1 MKHLFIIVT
10 FIVASLNIA
19 YANEPTTINGRVV
32 DSKGKSISYATVAL
46 SLSGEQ
52 ITGAATDDKGY
63 FLLKI
68 ENPEQKKYTLQ
79 VSYVGYTTYAKE
91 LDSLGDIGNVTLKED
106 AKSIDKVVVTANYIR
121 READRFVVDVASS
134 PAAIAKNGEELLKS
148 SPGVWINDDKI
159 SINGKS
165 NPKIYVNERELKLS
179 SEQIMVYMR
188 NLKSEDV
195 TKIEVI
201 PQSGA
206 DYDADSSSGI
216 IKITLK
222 RQLQAGIMG
231 NVSMHSSNSK
241 YITTLAPSA
250 SINFQ
255 SNKLTLNTSG
265 WYNSNDTQSSTEG
278 ETTYSN
284 IDAKLK
290 TSSENEAQYSMGGG
304 RVEAIY
310 DFNSKHSVGAEA
322 NIFSMSNSGP
332 QNAIS
337 NMTMGGVEEL
347 TKAIY
352 NPSSQNTNISTTF
365 NYIYKIDSLGSVAKF
380 LVDNSY
386 SNSWSDNHNVST
398 TNAIDSL
405 YNSTSESQFRV
416 TTATLALE
424 KVYSPKFNIKAGLKF
439 TNNDMDSHA
448 DYTYLN
454 GDQWIA
460 LDKYNREEIYTENI
474 GAGYL
479 VGSSR
484 INRWSF
490 VAGLRSEYTNTSGRG
505 NSVQQSYWSWFPNVN
520 VSYSLDKAGSN
531 SIVAQYSRSIAR
543 PNFWFLDPSRQQISE
558 YSYYEGNPSLL
569 PSYSNSVGLT
579 FTYKYKYS
587 LSFSADFT
595 TDNIQQIMRV
605 DSSDKMVVMMLPI
618 NIDVQNNYSA
628 NLYLPF
634 QITKW
639 WSLSAYGSYTYR
651 GEKFTPEAELEYKDM
666 GYLYS
671 QTTFTLPKNFFI
683 DLNYMGMT
691 AMYSGNIEVAGMSNI
706 GASVKKRF
714 SKNRFTASVGVSN
727 ILNNSQEMRSKNE
740 GVEQY
745 SVERGAWN
753 SRRFSFSLSYNFKAG
768 KEYQH
773 RAGVESASPE
783 DAGRLSSNKN

>member
-284 IDAKLK
+284 IYAKLK
-290 TSSENEAQYSMGGG
+290 TSS
-304 RVEAIY
+304 
-310 DFNSKHSVGAEA
+310 
-322 NIFSMSNSGP
+322 
-332 QNAIS
+332 
-337 NMTMGGVEEL
+337 
-347 TKAIY
+347 
-352 NPSSQNTNISTTF
+352 
-365 NYIYKIDSLGSVAKF
+365 
-380 LVDNSY
+380 
-386 SNSWSDNHNVST
+386 
-398 TNAIDSL
+398 
-405 YNSTSESQFRV
+405 
-416 TTATLALE
+416 
-424 KVYSPKFNIKAGLKF
+424 
-439 TNNDMDSHA
+439 
-448 DYTYLN
+448 
-454 GDQWIA
+454 
-460 LDKYNREEIYTENI
+460 
-474 GAGYL
+474 
-479 VGSSR
+479 
-484 INRWSF
+484 
-490 VAGLRSEYTNTSGRG
+490 
-505 NSVQQSYWSWFPNVN
+505 
-520 VSYSLDKAGSN
+520 
-531 SIVAQYSRSIAR
+531 
-543 PNFWFLDPSRQQISE
+543 
-558 YSYYEGNPSLL
+558 
-569 PSYSNSVGLT
+569 
-579 FTYKYKYS
+579 
-587 LSFSADFT
+587 
-595 TDNIQQIMRV
+595 
-605 DSSDKMVVMMLPI
+605 
-618 NIDVQNNYSA
+618 
-628 NLYLPF
+628 
-634 QITKW
+634 
-639 WSLSAYGSYTYR
+639 
-651 GEKFTPEAELEYKDM
+651 
-666 GYLYS
+666 
-671 QTTFTLPKNFFI
+671 
-683 DLNYMGMT
+683 
-691 AMYSGNIEVAGMSNI
+691 
-706 GASVKKRF
+706 
-714 SKNRFTASVGVSN
+714 
-727 ILNNSQEMRSKNE
+727 
-740 GVEQY
+740 
-745 SVERGAWN
+745 
-753 SRRFSFSLSYNFKAG
+753 
-768 KEYQH
+768 
-773 RAGVESASPE
+773 
-783 DAGRLSSNKN
+783 